1 MITWTL
7 SCIECCKTFYLENLD
22 FPLNWSILNAIDS
35 FVKIFY
41 FFVFFTRQIRANF
54 CRFFKFGHIWICFK
68 NFYIFDHREERKNRQ
83 KLRKW
88 RQIISSLVINFTK
101 PVKSKLNGLLNG
113 LTFLALNSQ
122 RWEDRFWDMRSL
134 RILSLVA
141 SILG

>member
-54 CRFFKFGHIWICFK
+54 CRFFLSLGIFGFASK
-68 NFYIFDHREERKNRQ
+68 TF
-83 KLRKW
+83 
-88 RQIISSLVINFTK
+88 ISSTIEKKGKIGRNYESGGRLYQV
-101 PVKSKLNGLLNG
+101 
-113 LTFLALNSQ
+113 
-122 RWEDRFWDMRSL
+122 
-134 RILSLVA
+134 
-141 SILG
+141 